1 MGQTR
6 RPEYLATQSGRAV
19 GDRQAAARVVDI
31 AGVPAQLT
39 DGHMPAPVMQLLL
52 RQVNGRQTH
61 LAELINRRL
70 VYEVDSPT
78 CCTTS
83 RR

>member
-1 MGQTR
+1 
-6 RPEYLATQSGRAV
+6 
-19 GDRQAAARVVDI
+19 
-31 AGVPAQLT
+31 VPAQLT